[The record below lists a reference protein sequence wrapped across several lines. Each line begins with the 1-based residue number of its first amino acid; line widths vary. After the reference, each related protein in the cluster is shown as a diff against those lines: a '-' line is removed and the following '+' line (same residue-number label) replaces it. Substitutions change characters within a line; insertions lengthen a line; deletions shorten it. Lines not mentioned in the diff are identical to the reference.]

1 MRSTKFL
8 LSTGA
13 FACLLAAQPSFAQ
26 TQDQPPTQQP
36 VGEPAASGEIIVTA
50 QRREQSLIDVPLS
63 IQAMS
68 GEQLQAKGIDDLT
81 SLQFGT
87 TGYFPDTNNG
97 FVQIYMRG
105 VGNAVFIGADPSVA
119 TFIDDVPQIYGIMID
134 GLPDVQRIEVLKG
147 AQGGLYGRNATGGV
161 VNIITRSPSTDAMHA
176 SFVGSF
182 GEHDTVK
189 AGGYLNV
196 PLGDNVAWSIAA
208 ERDSHDAYVKNVA
221 PSSPYSAANFPTG
234 SAFGTPAQTAAFFNQ
249 GQKVV
254 DMDYQDFWAVRSKL
268 LIKPTDNL
276 SITFSGSYANKND
289 NASGQFVSTT
299 PAFNQAALLGLFQA
313 IGVNNVVLPAG
324 FIQGQSG
331 GKWTTSIGTENF
343 SHIRDYSLSG
353 TVVWNGPGVD
363 VTSITAYRN
372 MKNESS
378 GDSGTSTVP
387 LVPFEI
393 AFKRNYFYQELRAV
407 SNGSGPLRFL
417 AGASYLDNHLNGDS
431 AFYLL
436 SKAISAGGT
445 GVDQKIRNW
454 SVYGELGYDLTERLS
469 LTVSGRYMREKNEAN
484 FDVPVISG
492 TKSTQSKF
500 IPSATLSY
508 ALDGGGNIYARWA
521 RGFKTGGVNILAA
534 PIFFPKPTDGSI
546 FGPETVDTYEAGFKA
561 SLFNRAV
568 TVTGAA
574 FYNDYK
580 NLQIDARPTP
590 AFPAI
595 TLALINAKSA
605 RTYGAE
611 ASINWR
617 VSPALT
623 LGANGGYLNAKYKD
637 FAFSGGTVLS
647 PFDLSGARMPKAPQ
661 WQGSFSADLDQPITS
676 HLNLAGNVLAAY
688 TDDVIFKYSA
698 LPGILPDATAKS
710 YWLVNARI
718 GVKTPDD
725 KVGLYLVA
733 DNLFDQ
739 EYYVGADA
747 GTFGN
752 LVGYGQRRI
761 IRGELRFSF

>member
-1 MRSTKFL
+1 MKKAA
-8 LSTGA
+8 LSCSGTI
-13 FACLLAAQPSFAQ
+13 LAMMLTASPALAQK
-26 TQDQPPTQQP
+26 QD
-36 VGEPAASGEIIVTA
+36 VEPASGSNAGNDEIIVTA
-50 QRREQSLIDVPLS
+50 QRREQSLMDVPLS
-63 IQAMS
+63 IQAQS

-119 TFIDDVPQIYGIMID
+119 TFIDDVPQIYGIMVD
-134 GLPDVQRIEVLKG
+134 KLPDVQRVEVLKG

-161 VNIITRSPSTDAMHA
+161 VNIITRAPSTDGMHA
-176 SFVGSF
+176 DFIGSF
-182 GEHDTVK
+182 GERDTVK
-189 AGGYLNV
+189 AGAYLNV
-196 PLGDNVAWSIAA
+196 PLGEHAAWSISA
-208 ERDSHDAYVKNVA
+208 ERDSHDAYVKNIA
-221 PSSPYSAANFPTG
+221 PSVPYSAANFPTG

-249 GQKVV
+249 GQRVR

-268 LIKPTDNL
+268 LLKPTDDL
-276 SITFSGSYANKND
+276 SITFAGSYAKKND
-289 NASGQFVSTT
+289 NASGQFVSIT

-313 IGVNNVVLPAG
+313 IGVTNVVLPAG

-363 VTSITAYRN
+363 ITSITAYRN

-387 LVPFEI
+387 EVPFEI
-393 AFKRNYFYQELRAV
+393 AFKREYFYQELRAV
-407 SNGSGPLRFL
+407 SNIDGPLRYL
-417 AGASYLDNHLNGDS
+417 AGASYLDNHLQGDS

-445 GVDQKIRNW
+445 SVDQKIHNW
-454 SVYGELGYDLTERLS
+454 SIYGELGYDLTDRLS
-469 LTVSGRYMREKNEAN
+469 LTVSGRYMQEKNRAN
-484 FDVPVISG
+484 FTVPVVSS
-492 TKSTQSKF
+492 TRSTQSKF
-500 IPSATLSY
+500 IPSATISY
-508 ALDGGGNIYARWA
+508 RLPDGGNVYARWA

-534 PIFFPKPTDGSI
+534 PAFFPKPSDGSI

-561 SLFNRAV
+561 ALFNRAV
-568 TVTGAA
+568 TVTGAV
-574 FYNDYK
+574 FYNDYR
-580 NLQIDARPTP
+580 NLQIDTRPTP

-637 FAFSGGTVLS
+637 FAFSGSTVLS
-647 PFDLSGARMPKAPQ
+647 PFDLSGARMPKAPE
-661 WQGSFSADLDQPITS
+661 WQASFNADLDQPITDKW
-676 HLNLAGNVLAAY
+676 NLAGNVLAAY
-688 TDDVIFKYSA
+688 TGDVLFKYSA
-698 LPGILPDATAKS
+698 LPGILPNVSGDP
-710 YWLVNARI
+710 YWIVNARI
-718 GVKTPDD
+718 GVKTSDSR
-725 KVGLYLVA
+725 VGLYLVA
-733 DNLFDQ
+733 DNLFDKQ
-739 EYYVGADA
+739 YYVGADA

-752 LVGYGQRRI
+752 LLGYGQRRI
-761 IRGELRFSF
+761 IRGELTFSF